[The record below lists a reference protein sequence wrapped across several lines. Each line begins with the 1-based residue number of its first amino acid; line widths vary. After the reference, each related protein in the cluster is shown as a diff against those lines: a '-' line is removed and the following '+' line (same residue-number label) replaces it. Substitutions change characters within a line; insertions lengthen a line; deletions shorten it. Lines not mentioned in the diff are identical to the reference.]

1 MLKKMLTLSLLF
13 ISASAVAWPSAEEA
27 VKQFIDFELEGGR
40 LSSSTYKEYEEKYA
54 HIPDDHEEGG
64 WDSVIVINAARIESL
79 TCEVHTCTAKVNFSL
94 QPTAE
99 LSGPPPVENDDGGEE
114 TVEYTVINKG
124 GDWRV
129 LAVDDYPRISL
140 ETYERY

>member
-1 MLKKMLTLSLLF
+1 MLRKALTLPLLF
-13 ISASAVAWPSAEEA
+13 ISASAFAWPSAEEA
-27 VKQFIDFELEGGR
+27 VKQFIDFELDGGR
-40 LSSSTYKEYEEKYA
+40 LSSDSYQEYEKKYA
-54 HIPDDHEEGG
+54 HVPDTHEEGG
-64 WDSVIVINAARIESL
+64 WDSVIVVNTARIESL
-79 TCEVHTCTAKVNFSL
+79 TCEAHTCTAKVNFTL

-99 LSGPPPVENDDGGEE
+99 LAGPPPVENDEGGEE